1 MVRSSV
7 ITVPPPVHGED
18 SSPSSSPYESTTNFH
33 EDAAFPISSSSSSP
47 APPSFPRRPTFGHQR
62 VPSSSFYQNSRAG
75 LSTLS
80 LADSDSDGDEANTSG
95 NGFYGLGRNDTMDSV
110 IEGSLNA
117 SYGKSGKTGPL
128 FEGLGNSIGSN
139 GVRPG
144 HGRQR
149 SISQHSPD
157 VQETRNSFLHPPST
171 IALLWAFAHLEGS
184 FEVDETLIKPNEFL
198 EVKQLL
204 AGGVGGVGMGGGTLE
219 RGKNEG
225 KGGGWKNWLW
235 GGSSGEVKDRG
246 GGKESE
252 SVMNGADAVGA
263 ASLEERKEK
272 AVKDKSVPIF
282 SCPPSILA
290 VDLVL
295 EPGERK
301 TCKSMKYAERIA
313 RMFTNFCPTHSFIL
327 NSITCGFTTFIQRES
342 YQVQLSVGG
351 GIE

>member
-1 MVRSSV
+1 
-7 ITVPPPVHGED
+7 
-18 SSPSSSPYESTTNFH
+18 
-33 EDAAFPISSSSSSP
+33 
-47 APPSFPRRPTFGHQR
+47 
-62 VPSSSFYQNSRAG
+62 
-75 LSTLS
+75 
-80 LADSDSDGDEANTSG
+80 
-95 NGFYGLGRNDTMDSV
+95 MDSV

-117 SYGKSGKTGPL
+117 SYGRSSGGKTGPL
-128 FEGLGNSIGSN
+128 FEGLGNSN

-149 SISQHSPD
+149 SISHGNPVEEEKVIKNQ
-157 VQETRNSFLHPPST
+157 FLHPPST

-225 KGGGWKNWLW
+225 KGGGRGGWKNWLW
-235 GGSSGEVKDRG
+235 GTSASEGKDRG
-246 GGKESE
+246 GGKENE
-252 SVMNGADAVGA
+252 SVSNGADAVGA

-295 EPGERK
+295 EPGESK
-301 TCKSMKYAERIA
+301 TCKLDPLA
-313 RMFTNFCPTHSFIL
+313 N
-327 NSITCGFTTFIQRES
+327 
-342 YQVQLSVGG
+342 
-351 GIE
+351 

>member
-1 MVRSSV
+1 
-7 ITVPPPVHGED
+7 
-18 SSPSSSPYESTTNFH
+18 
-33 EDAAFPISSSSSSP
+33 
-47 APPSFPRRPTFGHQR
+47 
-62 VPSSSFYQNSRAG
+62 
-75 LSTLS
+75 
-80 LADSDSDGDEANTSG
+80 
-95 NGFYGLGRNDTMDSV
+95 
-110 IEGSLNA
+110 
-117 SYGKSGKTGPL
+117 
-128 FEGLGNSIGSN
+128 
-139 GVRPG
+139 
-144 HGRQR
+144 
-149 SISQHSPD
+149 
-157 VQETRNSFLHPPST
+157 
-171 IALLWAFAHLEGS
+171 
-184 FEVDETLIKPNEFL
+184 VDETLIKPNEFL

-204 AGGVGGVGMGGGTLE
+204 AGGVGGAGMGGGTLE